1 MQKNRAVEIRVG
13 VFVVA
18 ALAVGT
24 ALVFTIGSRRNM
36 FSSKET
42 YRAAFSSVGGLRS
55 GSPLSMAG
63 VDVGTVG
70 KVELRGDG
78 RIYVEL
84 NVNESYVPLVRVD
97 TVASIGNK
105 GLLGDKLVDLSVG
118 HGAVLAPGGMIRTA
132 EPMDLGAMTA
142 KAGAI
147 MNDAQAVVVNLR
159 AATGVLG
166 EPAFQQDVR
175 TTMHSVAELVRMT
188 EQSDGTVRRLLTDPQ
203 LADELEHTLANMQTA
218 TAELSRTAR
227 SARGIVEE
235 VERGDGTA
243 HALIYG
249 QEGTRFITGLASTAE
264 ETTQV
269 LAAIRTGDGT
279 IHDLIYED
287 EADQLIENATDAVG
301 ELNTILRNIREGR
314 GTIGA
319 LLTDSTI
326 YEDVKRLVGDLQR
339 NEILR
344 ALVRYSI
351 RNDDARPQPVVTPE

>member
-1 MQKNRAVEIRVG
+1 MQKNRMVELRVG

-18 ALAVGT
+18 AITVG
-24 ALVFTIGSRRNM
+24 AIVVFTIGSRKNM
-36 FSSKET
+36 FGSKQPF
-42 YRAAFSSVGGLRS
+42 RATFASVGGLRP
-55 GSPLSMAG
+55 GSQVSMAG
-63 VDVGTVG
+63 VDVGAVG
-70 KVELRGDG
+70 EVELRSDG
-78 RIYVEL
+78 RIHVRL
-84 NVNESYVPLVRVD
+84 DVNDAYVPLLRAD
-97 TVASIGNK
+97 TVASIGAK

-118 HGAVLAPGGMIRTA
+118 HGTPLASGGELRTE
-132 EPMDLGAMTA
+132 EPLDIARMTA

-147 MNDAQAVVVNLR
+147 MAQAEEVVGNLR

-166 EPAFQQDVR
+166 EPGFQQDVR
-175 TTMHSVAELVRMT
+175 SSMHSVAELLRMT

-203 LADELEHTLANMQTA
+203 LADQVERTLANAQVA
-218 TAELSRTAR
+218 SDELARTAR
-227 SARGIVEE
+227 SARNIAEE

-243 HALIYG
+243 HELIYG
-249 QEGTRFITGLASTAE
+249 QEGTRLVRGLADTAG
-264 ETTQV
+264 ETTQL
-269 LAAIRTGDGT
+269 LAAVRTGDGT
-279 IHDLIYED
+279 LHDLLYED
-287 EADQLIENATDAVG
+287 EADALLENVTGAAA

-351 RNDDARPQPVVTPE
+351 RSDEARPQPAAAPR